1 MTNEKYS
8 GAGAAAVVNAGPID
22 TEGRQ
27 VTDEQIV
34 AALSRQKIALR
45 VRALSTA
52 QAIAWW
58 IVLTPDQRE
67 DCIKQAIDM
76 MEDKAS

>member
-1 MTNEKYS
+1 MNSSNE
-8 GAGAAAVVNAGPID
+8 ITD
-22 TEGRQ
+22 TK
-27 VTDEQIV
+27 II

-45 VRALSTA
+45 VKALATA

-67 DCIKQAIDM
+67 DCITQAIKE
-76 MEDKAS
+76 METPS